1 LMPLKI
7 KKPMQTF
14 HSFLESSGSSKLT
27 DLFGDLEDLGFKD
40 KVWDEDQVRTCLE
53 ELDWDEAVQIK
64 VNNLFVDFFY
74 EGYKKVALSGE
85 MVYLKPKITG
95 DLLADLDIKSLQEV
109 LRKKL
114 EALPRTT
121 QTKNLATMSQILQG
135 LEGVK
140 WDSIWKSFMD
150 EVNDNFESWVDV
162 SYKAEVNDKDRI
174 PIHIETKVEW
184 DGTKPIRMEEW
195 KPVSRVMD
203 EINFS

>member
-1 LMPLKI
+1 
-7 KKPMQTF
+7 MQTF

-64 VNNLFVDFFY
+64 VDNLFVDFFY

-135 LEGVK
+135 LGGVK

-203 EINFS
+203 EIDFS

>member
-1 LMPLKI
+1 MPLKI

-64 VNNLFVDFFY
+64 VDYLFVDFFDK
-74 EGYKKVALSGE
+74 GYKKVTLSGE
-85 MVYLKPKITG
+85 MVYLKPKIDG
-95 DLLADLDIKSLQEV
+95 ELLADLDVKSLQEV

-121 QTKNLATMSQILQG
+121 QTKNLATMRQILTG
-135 LEGVK
+135 LEAVK
-140 WDSIWKSFMD
+140 WNSIWKSFMD
-150 EVNDNFESWVDV
+150 EVNNTFESWVDV

-184 DGTKPIRMEEW
+184 DGTKPIRMKEW

-203 EINFS
+203 EIDFS

>member
-1 LMPLKI
+1 MPLKI

-64 VNNLFVDFFY
+64 VDNLFVDFFY

-135 LEGVK
+135 LGGVK

-203 EINFS
+203 EIDFS

>member
-1 LMPLKI
+1 MPLKI

-64 VNNLFVDFFY
+64 VDNLFVDFFY

-184 DGTKPIRMEEW
+184 DGNKPIRMKEW

-203 EINFS
+203 EIDFS

>member
-1 LMPLKI
+1 
-7 KKPMQTF
+7 MQTF

-64 VNNLFVDFFY
+64 VDNLFVDFFY

-85 MVYLKPKITG
+85 MVYLKPKNTG
-95 DLLADLDIKSLQEV
+95 DFLADLDIKSLQEV

-135 LEGVK
+135 LGGVK

-203 EINFS
+203 EIDFS

>member
-1 LMPLKI
+1 
-7 KKPMQTF
+7 MQTF

-64 VNNLFVDFFY
+64 VDNLFVDFFD

-85 MVYLKPKITG
+85 MVYLKPKIDG
-95 DLLADLDIKSLQEV
+95 ELLADLDVKSLQEV

-135 LEGVK
+135 LEAVK
-140 WDSIWKSFMD
+140 WNSIWKSFMD

-162 SYKAEVNDKDRI
+162 SYKVEVNDKDKI

-184 DGTKPIRMEEW
+184 DGTKPIRMKEW
-195 KPVSRVMD
+195 QPVSRVMD
-203 EINFS
+203 KIDFS

>member
-1 LMPLKI
+1 
-7 KKPMQTF
+7 MQTF

-64 VNNLFVDFFY
+64 VDNLFVDFFY

-95 DLLADLDIKSLQEV
+95 DFLADLDIKSLQEV

-135 LEGVK
+135 LGGVK

-203 EINFS
+203 EIDFS

>member
-1 LMPLKI
+1 
-7 KKPMQTF
+7 MQTF

-64 VNNLFVDFFY
+64 VDNLFVDFFY

-203 EINFS
+203 EIDFS

>member
-1 LMPLKI
+1 MMPLKI

-64 VNNLFVDFFY
+64 VDNLFVDFFY

-135 LEGVK
+135 LGGVK

-203 EINFS
+203 EIDFS

>member
-1 LMPLKI
+1 MPLKI

-64 VNNLFVDFFY
+64 VDNLFVDFFY

-203 EINFS
+203 EIDFS